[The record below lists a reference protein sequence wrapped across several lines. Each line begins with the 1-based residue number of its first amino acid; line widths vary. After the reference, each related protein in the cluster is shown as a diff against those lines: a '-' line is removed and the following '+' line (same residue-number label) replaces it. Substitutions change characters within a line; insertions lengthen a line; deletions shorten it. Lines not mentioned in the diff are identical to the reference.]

1 MIESNFQYW
10 FLIGLTGL
18 SILCWMIVLPRF
30 ARGQALLRKS
40 RVGEVPSNPED
51 LLLAF
56 ALFILVPAFC
66 IELAKPLG
74 WPPLLVSS
82 FGWALLALGIRGY
95 SAVRYSGQAFSTS
108 RLSVLQGIRLG
119 VITFAMWVPF
129 TLLVQSELNKIIPY
143 QHQTLE
149 FLTDSTAQSF
159 ALNFSIVFFAAA
171 IVTPFV
177 EELIFRQLIQ
187 GWLQKL
193 FSHQYLSGTFSLSTK
208 SNASDSRETHTI
220 NWPAIIVSAG
230 IFASLH
236 FGQGAA
242 PFALFVLALGIG
254 YVYDRTGSLTA
265 CVVVHLLLNAMTIIF
280 VGMTKFASL

>member
-1 MIESNFQYW
+1 M
-10 FLIGLTGL
+10 
-18 SILCWMIVLPRF
+18 
-30 ARGQALLRKS
+30 LRKS